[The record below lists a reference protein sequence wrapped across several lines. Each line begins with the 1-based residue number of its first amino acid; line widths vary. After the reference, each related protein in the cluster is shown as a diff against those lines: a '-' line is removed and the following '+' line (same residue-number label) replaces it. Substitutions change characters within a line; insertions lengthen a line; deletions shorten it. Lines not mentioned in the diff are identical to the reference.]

1 MQSLWDVAV
10 IGGGPSGMMAAG
22 RAAECGAR
30 VILFEKNASLGKKLL
45 ISGGGRCNFTNAE
58 FNTRVLLSKF
68 KKASDFLHSPF
79 SQFGVK
85 ETIDFFE
92 SLGCPHKIEE
102 GKRAFPASNKSSSIR
117 DALVS
122 YMKQG
127 EVTVATG
134 SVVSGIQHD
143 KGRIIGLTLENGETI
158 RTNAVIIATG
168 GLSRPDTG
176 STGDGFTWLAGL
188 GHTIIKP
195 DPSLVPI
202 AISDVWVKALQGV
215 TLQDVK
221 ITVMSEG
228 EGGVKKKQFSKKGR
242 ILFTHFGVSGPTIIN
257 MSKSIG
263 ELLVYGPVEIH
274 LDIAPTFDHGM
285 LNEKLQNV
293 FKTNSNKIF
302 KSVVGELVPV
312 AAMAPI
318 VMSLSEIRPDTFCH
332 SITREE
338 RMKLIATLK
347 ALPMHV
353 EHLLGS
359 DKAIVTSGGVPL
371 TEIDTRAMQSLKYEN
386 LYLTGDILDIDRPSG
401 GFSLQLCWT
410 SGYVAGTHAAQQ
422 KNSRE

>member
-1 MQSLWDVAV
+1 MQKRREWDVAV

-22 RAAECGAR
+22 RAAELGAR
-30 VILFEKNASLGKKLL
+30 VILLEKNAVLGKKLL

-58 FNTRVLLSKF
+58 FDTRTLLSKF
-68 KKASDFLHSPF
+68 RKASDFLHSPF

-85 ETIDFFE
+85 ETIAFFE
-92 SLGCPHKIEE
+92 ALGSPHKIEE
-102 GKRAFPASNKSSSIR
+102 GKRAFPANNKSSSIR

-122 YMKQG
+122 YMKNG
-127 EVTVATG
+127 SVTVATG
-134 SVVSGIQHD
+134 SAVKSIAHD
-143 KGRIIGLTLENGETI
+143 KTSITGLELENGETI
-158 RTNAVIIATG
+158 HARAIVVATG

-176 STGDGFTWLAGL
+176 STGDGFAWLSDI
-188 GHTIIKP
+188 GHTIAKP

-202 AISDVWVKALQGV
+202 AVSDVWVKALQGV
-215 TLQDVK
+215 TLNDVK
-221 ITVMSEG
+221 LSVMQNG
-228 EGGVKKKQFSKKGR
+228 KKRLSKKGR

-257 MSKSIG
+257 MSKDIG
-263 ELLVYGPVEIH
+263 ELLGYGPVEIL
-274 LDIAPTFDHGM
+274 LDIQPALDHGM
-285 LNEKLQNV
+285 LNEKLQEI

-312 AAMAPI
+312 AAIAPI
-318 VMSLSEIRPDTFCH
+318 VMSLSEIRPGTFCH

-359 DKAIVTSGGVPL
+359 DRAIVTSGGVPL
-371 TEIDTRAMQSLKYEN
+371 TEVDTRAMRSLKYKN
-386 LYLTGDILDIDRPSG
+386 LHLTGDILDIDRPSG

-410 SGYVAGTHAAQQ
+410 SGYVAGTHAVEQI
-422 KNSRE
+422 KKE